1 MTLKLNE
8 SLIMQMSGEKE
19 SSKDKNS
26 NLFKDSYKEET
37 FTLGNKSEKN
47 HHNSG
52 DNLVR
57 FKGTN
62 FTL

>member
-1 MTLKLNE
+1 
-8 SLIMQMSGEKE
+8 MSGEKE